1 MCMFSYLTGQQ
12 FLLLTAGFFALYYGV
27 IALYYRRRPEQPA
40 FSTNNQAVPN
50 TRTAIIGNPQEL
62 IGAPAPEWEEE
73 LEMFLEPESGRTY
86 SVEML
91 EDDDSILLKEAE
103 RVVEEIQDVITHIAS
118 NPPNPEEVFT
128 KIRAIVRQYRIFENT
143 EYFEAINAFIAQ
155 VVGRECGIQWTRDDL
170 LVMWK

>member
-1 MCMFSYLTGQQ
+1 MFSYLTGQQ

-27 IALYYRRRPEQPA
+27 VALYFRRRPGQPA
-40 FSTNNQAVPN
+40 FSTSSQAVP
-50 TRTAIIGNPQEL
+50 TAQASIMGTPHDL

-73 LEMFLEPESGRTY
+73 LEMFLEGEPEGNY
-86 SVEML
+86 SIEML

-103 RVVEEIQDVITHIAS
+103 RVVEEIQVAINHIAS

-155 VVGRECGIQWTRDDL
+155 VIGRECAIQWTAEDL
-170 LVMWK
+170 LVLWK

>member
-27 IALYYRRRPEQPA
+27 IALYYRRRPQQPA
-40 FSTNNQAVPN
+40 FSTNSQATPN

-73 LEMFLEPESGRTY
+73 LEMFLEPEAERSY

-103 RVVEEIQDVITHIAS
+103 RVVEEVQDVVTQIAS
-118 NPPNPEEVFT
+118 NPPNTEDVFNR
-128 KIRAIVRQYRIFENT
+128 IRAIFRQYRIFENT

-155 VVGRECGIQWTRDDL
+155 AVERECDIKWTRDDL
-170 LVMWK
+170 MVMWK